1 MGLPD
6 STGKSTDLK
15 KMNRSLGYLQQQ
27 MFDFCKR
34 HPGHHYVPADAE
46 SVRIAR
52 SLEKRG
58 LLHITDCGMVDAR
71 ARPVLMA
78 CYIES

>member
-1 MGLPD
+1 MSRP
-6 STGKSTDLK
+6 
-15 KMNRSLGYLQQQ
+15 LGYLQQQ

-71 ARPVLMA
+71 GRSALMA
-78 CYIES
+78 SYVEP

>member
-1 MGLPD
+1 M
-6 STGKSTDLK
+6 KHK
-15 KMNRSLGYLQQQ
+15 LGYLQQQ
-27 MFDFCKR
+27 MLDFCKR
-34 HPGHHYVPADAE
+34 YPGHHYVPSDAE

-71 ARPVLMA
+71 GRSALMA
-78 CYIES
+78 CYMES